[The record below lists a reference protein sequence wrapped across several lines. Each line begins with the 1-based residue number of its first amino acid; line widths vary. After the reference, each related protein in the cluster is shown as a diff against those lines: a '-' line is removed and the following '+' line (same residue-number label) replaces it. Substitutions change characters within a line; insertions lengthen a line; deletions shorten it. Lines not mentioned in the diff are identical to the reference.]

1 MSAGSAARYGADTFS
16 VYETYGVLKK
26 FRGDEKTMSESL
38 HLGAGRVNEEPARC
52 CRLRRWMETGDKLR
66 DQVNSS
72 TFEDND

>member
-38 HLGAGRVNEEPARC
+38 HLGAGRVNEEPAR
-52 CRLRRWMETGDKLR
+52 
-66 DQVNSS
+66 
-72 TFEDND
+72 